1 MCVCMCICAKEHTCI
16 HACTYT
22 CQRSCQ
28 KRVAMLAFFTIF
40 GPQTHIDIHMYAYKY
55 VCKRPGK
62 GRDVGV
68 LLPHL
73 WPKMYSCAHM
83 YAYKYVCNSV
93 RLPHKSRVA
102 MLAYLYL
109 GFGQKQTYIQ
119 TLMRINTY
127 ENTCAGRFSYASFFF
142 KLKIYFRK
150 TLLRTN
156 MCVNVYLRG

>member
-1 MCVCMCICAKEHTCI
+1 MHVHMCKRTYMHTCMHI
-16 HACTYT
+16 HM
-22 CQRSCQ
+22 S
-28 KRVAMLAFFTIF
+28 TIF
-40 GPQTHIDIHMYAYKY
+40 PEKSRDVGVFPSLFWPGKHIDIHMHAYKY
-55 VCKRPGK
+55 VCKRPGN

-83 YAYKYVCNSV
+83 YAYRYVCNSV

-127 ENTCAGRFSYASFFF
+127 ENNCAGRFSYASHT
-142 KLKIYFRK
+142 YFRI
-150 TLLRTN
+150 RTP
-156 MCVNVYLRG
+156 GKH